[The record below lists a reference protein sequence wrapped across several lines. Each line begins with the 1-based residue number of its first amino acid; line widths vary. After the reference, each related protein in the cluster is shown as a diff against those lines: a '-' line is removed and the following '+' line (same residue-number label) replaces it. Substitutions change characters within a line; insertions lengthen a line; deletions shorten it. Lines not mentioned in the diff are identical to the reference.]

1 MLITR
6 AGTLNWPTKTRRNNR
21 RSPRA
26 LCAIGV
32 LLLFAALMM
41 PPTAGAADD
50 YSFDTSETDKKPYSF
65 GGYAEFKPILF
76 ALDRDSA
83 LYKTRFY
90 DRHVSS
96 PLQEYDSTLQL
107 DGGVEWSIFKAFARI
122 NNTLNHTYDGWSDD
136 SKPYEAFLSAK
147 PSPSLTAAAGKMT
160 AKWGK
165 GYAWN
170 PVAFVD
176 RPKDSDDPTLNLE
189 GFYMA
194 GFDYIRSFEGPLKTF
209 SFSPILLPVD
219 HGLNHDFGESGHLN
233 YAAKAYFL
241 LWDTDID
248 LMFLTGNSRPDRFGF
263 DFSRNITTNLEI
275 HGESAWIDDFQL
287 KKVDASGVVSE
298 SEFDAWSG
306 LVGLRYLTSIDTT
319 YILEYYHN
327 GTGYSESEA
336 KDYYTFVDRA
346 YDTFVNTGNAGPI
359 QKAANL
365 TQGSYGRSNPMQ
377 DYLYFRVS
385 QKEPFDILYFTPAIT
400 TILNLDDRSF
410 SLSPELL
417 YTGITNLELRLK
429 GTLLIGDPFSEY
441 GEKPNDARLELR
453 VRYYF

>member
-1 MLITR
+1 M
-6 AGTLNWPTKTRRNNR
+6 
-21 RSPRA
+21 
-26 LCAIGV
+26 AI
-32 LLLFAALMM
+32 LLFFAAMMM
-41 PPTAGAADD
+41 PHPAGAADD
-50 YSFDTSETDKKPYSF
+50 YAFDTSETDKKPYSF
-65 GGYAEFKPILF
+65 GGYAEFKPIIF

-90 DRHVSS
+90 DRHVSD

-107 DGGVEWSIFKAFARI
+107 DGALEWNIFKAFARI
-122 NNTLNHTYDGWSDD
+122 NNTLNHTYDGWSED

-189 GFYMA
+189 GYYMA

-209 SFSPILLPVD
+209 SFSPLLLPVD
-219 HGLNHDFGESGHLN
+219 HGLNQDFGESGHLN

-275 HGESAWIDDFQL
+275 HGESAWIDAFRLQ
-287 KKVDASGVVSE
+287 KVNAAGAVSE
-298 SEFDAWSG
+298 SEIDAWSG
-306 LVGLRYLTSIDTT
+306 LLGLRYLTSIDTT

-327 GTGYSESEA
+327 GTGYSGSEA

-346 YDTFVNTGNAGPI
+346 YDIYVDTGNVGPI

-365 TQGSYGRSNPMQ
+365 TQGAYGRSNPMR

-385 QKEPFDILYFTPAIT
+385 QKEPFDILYFTPAVT

-417 YTGITNLELRLK
+417 YTGITNLEVRLK
-429 GTLLIGDPFSEY
+429 GTLLVGDNFSEF